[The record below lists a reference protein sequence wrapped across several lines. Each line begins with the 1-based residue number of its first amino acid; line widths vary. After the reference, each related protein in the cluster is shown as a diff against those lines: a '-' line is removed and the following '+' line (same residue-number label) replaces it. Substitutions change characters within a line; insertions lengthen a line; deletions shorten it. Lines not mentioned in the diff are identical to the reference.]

1 MALQDGY
8 ILIPRT
14 HSKRDYAF
22 RIKDPEMGT
31 LSKIIQ
37 VDPQYIHQCPHKRCN
52 VMMEKDWGD
61 TVHF

>member
-14 HSKRDYAF
+14 QRKRDYAF

-37 VDPQYIHQCPHKRCN
+37 VDPPIHPPVSSQE
-52 VMMEKDWGD
+52 M
-61 TVHF
+61 